1 MNAVAA
7 SDLARDIARLEET
20 VRARAAELLATGQVR
35 MVIGHKPA
43 WSGPL
48 AVPHFASNA
57 GEAGKLAVGPHCTG
71 GLAKYLLEE
80 ADKDGVVAVI
90 ARGCDALGVKRLL
103 VDRRIEAGK
112 VLVLG
117 VPCVGCLDPA
127 RLAGAA
133 GVAAGDLAAVSVTS
147 SGGLAVK
154 VDGREQASAG
164 PPLDKAIWPS
174 CQACDVRMPVEAAEV
189 LGAGLAALTALAG
202 EPPALDAGAVE
213 AEVSR
218 LEGLPADE
226 RYEYWASHF
235 ARCLRCFAC
244 RNACP
249 ACNCRVCA
257 LESYEPKWLGHPTEI
272 PEQFMFHFIR
282 AVDVAGR
289 CVACGECERACP
301 VGLPLMQLNRKF
313 GKDIRMLFGVDRPHL
328 PGEHEPLG
336 RFEPD
341 DPEEFM

>member
-1 MNAVAA
+1 MSAVAA
-7 SDLARDIARLEET
+7 ADLGRDLSRLEEI
-20 VRARAAELLATGQVR
+20 VRARAAELLASQQVR
-35 MVIGHKPA
+35 MVIGHKNA

-48 AVPHFASNA
+48 AVPHFATSA
-57 GEAGKLAVGPHCTG
+57 DEAGKLATGPQCTG

-80 ADKDGVVAVI
+80 REKDGVVAII
-90 ARGCDALGVKRLL
+90 ARGCDWLGVRRLIVDKR
-103 VDRRIEAGK
+103 VEAEK

-117 VPCVGCLDPA
+117 LPCSGCLDMA
-127 RLAGAA
+127 KLAEAA
-133 GVAAGDLAAVSVTS
+133 GVAAVDVASVTVVP
-147 SGGLAVK
+147 GGLAVK
-154 VDGREQASAG
+154 VNGKDQPVAG
-164 PPLDKAIWPS
+164 PALDKVVWS
-174 CQACDVRMPVEAAEV
+174 TCQACDVRMPVDAGEM
-189 LGAGLAALTALAG
+189 LGGDLAALTALATQ
-202 EPPALDAGAVE
+202 PPALDAE
-213 AEVSR
+213 AAESEVTR
-218 LEGLPADE
+218 LEGLSPDD
-226 RYEYWASHF
+226 RYTHWEENF
-235 ARCLRCFAC
+235 QRCLRCFAC

-257 LESYEPKWLGHPTEI
+257 LESYDPKWLGHPTET

-313 GKDIRMLFGVDRPHL
+313 SKDIRNLFGVDRPHL
-328 PGEHEPLG
+328 PGDHEPLG